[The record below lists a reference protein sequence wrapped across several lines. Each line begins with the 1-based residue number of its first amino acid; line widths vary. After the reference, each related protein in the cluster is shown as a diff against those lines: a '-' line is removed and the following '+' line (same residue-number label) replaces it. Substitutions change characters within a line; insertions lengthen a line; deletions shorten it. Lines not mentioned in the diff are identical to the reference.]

1 MTINPLSI
9 NNNEEKKN
17 HNIGIL
23 IPPVGVGFGLLLVF
37 LILPNILPGLATSI
51 IGTSPKAFW
60 YLSRATAIS
69 GYLILWVS
77 MMLGLAMTDQLATK
91 GTTRAAIFEIH
102 KFTSIMGLFFAL
114 FHALILIGD
123 QFLRLGI
130 LNVLIPF
137 ATSSYRPFW
146 VGLGQ
151 VAIYLWAILVISF
164 YVRRQIT
171 KKVWRLIHFASFA
184 TFLMVLSH
192 GITSGTDAGLL
203 SMKGFYWVS
212 GGLFVF
218 LTIYRILNALLKND
232 QLTSSQ
238 KSQ

>member
-1 MTINPLSI
+1 MTNNPLLI

-17 HNIGIL
+17 PILNLLILPIGA
-23 IPPVGVGFGLLLVF
+23 GFGLILVF
-37 LILPNILPGLATSI
+37 LLLPNILSGVAISI
-51 IGTSPKAFW
+51 IGAAPKAFW

-77 MMLGLAMTDQLATK
+77 MMLGLAMTNQLAAK

-114 FHALILIGD
+114 FHAFILIGD
-123 QFLRLGI
+123 QFLHLGI
-130 LNVLIPF
+130 LNIIIPF
-137 ATSSYRPFW
+137 ASSSYRPLW

-171 KKVWRLIHFASFA
+171 KKVWRSIHFASFA
-184 TFLMVLSH
+184 TFLLALSH

-203 SMKGFYWVS
+203 SMQGFYWVS
-212 GGLFVF
+212 GGLFIF
-218 LTIYRILNALLKND
+218 MTIYRILNALLKND
-232 QLTSSQ
+232 QLLSPQ